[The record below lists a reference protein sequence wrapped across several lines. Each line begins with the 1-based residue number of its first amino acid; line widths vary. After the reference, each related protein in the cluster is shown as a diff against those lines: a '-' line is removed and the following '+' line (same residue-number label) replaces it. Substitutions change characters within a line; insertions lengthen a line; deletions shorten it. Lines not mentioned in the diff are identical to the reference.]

1 MKLIVNSILKEA
13 YQKELIK
20 TQAVKIFEGLFKDLI
35 IMHSIEREFLYGNC
49 HIDYFDPDF

>member
-1 MKLIVNSILKEA
+1 MKLIFNSILKEA

-35 IMHSIEREFLYGNC
+35 IMHSIEREFLYGKG